1 VFCTTVMAI
10 ARWQEYALLNAHPTA
25 RPEGARPVSSAP
37 DVCTQL
43 RSTRRGSG
51 MASSPVLSRRTLG
64 SELRRLREA
73 AGIPVSRAAEE
84 LDCSV
89 SKISRIETGLSTP
102 RRPEIDTL
110 LRLYSALDARDELI
124 ALAGEGKQAAWY
136 DSYGD
141 LLAPG
146 SALHRFIGLEA
157 GASALRQ
164 YSPGAVPGLLQTER
178 YARAVITASQPTVSG
193 EALETMIR
201 LRMERKNVLR
211 REPDPLRVAAL
222 VDEAVLRRPA
232 HGPGVMRE
240 QVEHLCRIVEDE
252 SSSIELRV
260 LPFSVGLHGLLGGGF
275 QILSFDNGE
284 SDVIF
289 FEGQD
294 GGGLQEKPDVV
305 RAHSDRLDTAWK
317 QALEGRELLS
327 FLREV
332 ADTYDE

>member
-1 VFCTTVMAI
+1 MA
-10 ARWQEYALLNAHPTA
+10 T
-25 RPEGARPVSSAP
+25 
-37 DVCTQL
+37 
-43 RSTRRGSG
+43 
-51 MASSPVLSRRTLG
+51 SPVLSRRTLG
-64 SELRRLREA
+64 TELRRLREA
-73 AGIPVSRAAEE
+73 AGVAVSRAAEE

-110 LRLYSALDARDELI
+110 LRLYSAPGSREELVH
-124 ALAGEGKQAAWY
+124 LAGEGKQAAWY

-146 SALHRFIGLEA
+146 STLHRFIGLEA
-157 GASALRQ
+157 GASRLRQ
-164 YSPGAVPGLLQTER
+164 FSSGAVPGLLQTER

-201 LRMERKNVLR
+201 MRLDRKSVLR
-211 REPDPLRVAAL
+211 REPDPLHIAAL
-222 VDEAVLRRPA
+222 VDESVLRRSA
-232 HGPGVMRE
+232 HGPGVMRD
-240 QVEHLCRIVEDE
+240 QVQHLCGIVEDG
-252 SSSIELRV
+252 SSTIEVRV

-275 QILSFDNGE
+275 QILSFDHGE

-294 GGGLQEKPDVV
+294 GGGLQEKADIV
-305 RAHSDRLDTAWK
+305 RAHSDRLDAAWK